1 MILIKHSSSYQI
13 SHLYRLLYRK
23 SIDEFFHSK
32 GLYRSL
38 DYLMYGTTYY
48 KGGIVA
54 IEIDFITEKAK
65 KLATEARHLDIATDN
80 TTIGIGFLQLLT
92 EQKRTVAA
100 PGGIDKVKAAL
111 DDLQKQP
118 WQDMDN
124 LETLD
129 MRETDT
135 KDGALILQKGTPS
148 RLRTLTVSFSLNEEF
163 TYTHPELLPL
173 FEQLICFIDQNS
185 WISTSMK
192 YGIMSKGIDKS
203 QNNKAFTLA
212 SRFKVHPQL
221 HEIIKQRR
229 TLKDVAY
236 DYVDFVHNCHENG
249 AIHRY
254 SSVLQ
259 SARYDAD
266 SRRLL
271 PGPGIVTD
279 TGFVI
284 GARGWHKLATK
295 ENCELLLKNMEVAV
309 EYDRKKIKLPALR
322 HKQ

>member
-1 MILIKHSSSYQI
+1 M
-13 SHLYRLLYRK
+13 
-23 SIDEFFHSK
+23 
-32 GLYRSL
+32 
-38 DYLMYGTTYY
+38 
-48 KGGIVA
+48 A

-203 QNNKAFTLA
+203 QNNKAFALA

-309 EYDRKKIKLPALR
+309 EYDRKRIKLPALR